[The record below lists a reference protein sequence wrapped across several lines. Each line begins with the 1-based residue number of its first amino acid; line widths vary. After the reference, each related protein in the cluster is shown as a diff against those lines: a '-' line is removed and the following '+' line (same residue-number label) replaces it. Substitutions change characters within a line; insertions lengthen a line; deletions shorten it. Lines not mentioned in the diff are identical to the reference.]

1 MSAMPARTAAVEPR
15 RSWRPRLQVVRSPAP
30 ARSLVPY
37 LLLCATILLG
47 SLVAALIINT
57 QMAVD
62 AYAIHDSQRTLNR
75 LLETETSLVQ
85 EVEQA
90 GSPASLK
97 RRAEELGMVPAER
110 VDFIVLRE
118 GRILGGGEEG

>member
-37 LLLCATILLG
+37 LALCATILLG

-57 QMAVD
+57 HMAVD
-62 AYAIHDSQRTLNR
+62 AYAIFESQNTLTQ
-75 LLETETSLVQ
+75 LVETEASLVQ
-85 EVEQA
+85 QVEEA

-97 RRAEELGMVPAER
+97 QRAESLGMVPAER

>member
-1 MSAMPARTAAVEPR
+1 M
-15 RSWRPRLQVVRSPAP
+15 
-30 ARSLVPY
+30 PY
-37 LLLCATILLG
+37 LLVCATILLG
-47 SLVAALIINT
+47 SLVAALVINT
-57 QMAVD
+57 HMAVD
-62 AYAIHDSQRTLNR
+62 AYAIHDSQRELSR

>member
-1 MSAMPARTAAVEPR
+1 MSAITARAITEPR

-30 ARSLVPY
+30 ARTLVPY

-62 AYAIHDSQRTLNR
+62 AYEIRDSQQTLAR
-75 LLETETSLVQ
+75 LVEAETALRQ
-85 EVEQA
+85 QVEEA
-90 GSPASLK
+90 GSPAALQQ
-97 RRAEELGMVPAER
+97 RAEELGMEPAER
-110 VDFIVLRE
+110 IEFISLRE
-118 GRILGGGEEG
+118 HAILGGGQE

>member
-37 LLLCATILLG
+37 LVLCATILLG
-47 SLVAALIINT
+47 SLVAALLINT

-62 AYAIHDSQRTLNR
+62 AYAIHDAQRSLNR
-75 LLETETSLVQ
+75 LVEAETSLVQ
-85 EVEQA
+85 QVEEA
-90 GSPASLK
+90 GSPASLQRK
-97 RRAEELGMVPAER
+97 AEELGMVPAER
-110 VDFIVLRE
+110 VDFISLRE
-118 GRILGGGEEG
+118 GTILGGSDPQ

>member
-37 LLLCATILLG
+37 LLVCATILLG
-47 SLVAALIINT
+47 SLVAALLINT

-62 AYAIHDSQRTLNR
+62 AYAIHDATRALNR
-75 LLETETSLVQ
+75 LEEAQTALVQ
-85 EVEQA
+85 DVEEA
-90 GSPASLK
+90 GSPASLQ
-97 RRAEELGMVPAER
+97 RRAEELGMEPAER
-110 VDFIVLRE
+110 VDFISLRE
-118 GRILGGGEEG
+118 GTILGGSEAE

>member
-47 SLVAALIINT
+47 SLVAALLINT

-62 AYAIHDSQRTLNR
+62 AYEIFDSRTTLR
-75 LLETETSLVQ
+75 QLEEAETALVQ
-85 EVEQA
+85 QVEQA
-90 GSPASLK
+90 GSPASLQ
-97 RRAEELGMVPAER
+97 RRAEELGMEPAER
-110 VDFIVLRE
+110 VDFISLRE
-118 GRILGGGEEG
+118 GTILGGGDAE